1 MFTRP
6 IGVISMCDVSG
17 TPSSFERKTDSQ
29 SALLLLSCVRIHD
42 VGFYIGTEC
51 GISMGLSVEHE
62 RVKAM
67 DSLQLAGAFLVLE
80 FCLLEDM
87 ALMNY
92 FNSKL
97 DGVQCNHTRS
107 R

>member
-1 MFTRP
+1 
-6 IGVISMCDVSG
+6 
-17 TPSSFERKTDSQ
+17 
-29 SALLLLSCVRIHD
+29 
-42 VGFYIGTEC
+42 
-51 GISMGLSVEHE
+51 MGLSVEHE

-97 DGVQCNHTRS
+97 DVV
-107 R
+107 